1 VAVFAG
7 VAEPGRRFIRS
18 NGYNQA
24 YFLMPKQTFAAVIL
38 AAGKGTRMKSALPKV
53 MHPLAG
59 QPMLSYVVAA
69 VTKLKPERTIVVI
82 GREMDDVAAVVL
94 PNATAIQDPPRGTG
108 DAVLAARA
116 SLKGFMGDVLVVF
129 GDTPFL
135 TSATMRKM
143 IAARRKQARGKA
155 PAVVV
160 LGMRPDDPG
169 AYGRLVTAGDG
180 SLEAIVEY
188 RDASPAQRRIGLVN
202 SGVMAIDGR
211 YLFKLLDRVGT
222 DNAQGECY
230 LTDIIGIARAEG
242 LGCAVVEGANEELLG
257 INSRAQLAEA
267 EGIVQGRLR
276 AAAMAGGVTMLDPA
290 SVSLSFDTRLGRD
303 VVIEPNVFF
312 GPRVRVAD
320 NVTIKGFSH
329 IEETTI
335 DSGATI
341 GPYARLRPGAAI
353 GAGAHIGNFVEVKK
367 SEIEPGAKVNHLT
380 YIGDARVGRAANIGA
395 GTITCNYDGFTKS
408 HTDIGAGAFIGSNSS
423 LVAPVKVGEGAVVG
437 AGSVITHDVPADAL
451 GVTRAPQRDV
461 AGWAARNRKAKQRA
475 KAGNGSIKA
484 TKSKASTSKK
494 RARQVSR
501 PGAPTTSRG
510 TS

>member
-1 VAVFAG
+1 MRSAG
-7 VAEPGRRFIRS
+7 H
-18 NGYNQA
+18 NQA
-24 YFLMPKQTFAAVIL
+24 YFLMPQQSFAAVIL

-59 QPMLSYVVAA
+59 RPMLSYVVDA
-69 VTKLKPERTIVVI
+69 VTKLRPQRTVVVI
-82 GREMDDVAAVVL
+82 GREMDDVANVVA
-94 PNATAIQDPPRGTG
+94 PCATAIQDPPRGTG

-116 SLKGFMGDVLVVF
+116 ALKGFTGDVLVVF

-135 TSATMRKM
+135 TRTTMRKM
-143 IAARRKQARGKA
+143 IAARRKKRAGKA

-169 AYGRLVTAGDG
+169 AYGRLVTGADG

-188 RDASPAQRRIGLVN
+188 RDATSAQRRIGLCN

-211 YLFKLLDRVGT
+211 HLFKLLDRVGT

-230 LTDIIGIARAEG
+230 LTDIVGIARAME
-242 LGCAVVEGANEELLG
+242 LGCAVVEGSTDELLG
-257 INSRAQLAEA
+257 INSRAHLAEA
-267 EGIVQGRLR
+267 EAIIQDRLR

-290 SVSLSFDTRLGRD
+290 SVTLSFDTRLGRD

-312 GPRVRVAD
+312 GPRVRVGD

-329 IEETTI
+329 IEAATI
-335 DSGATI
+335 ANGATI
-341 GPYARLRPGAAI
+341 GPYARLRPGSDI

-367 SEIEPGAKVNHLT
+367 SAIEPGAKVNHLT
-380 YIGDARVGRAANIGA
+380 YIGDARVGRGANVGA

-423 LVAPVKVGEGAVVG
+423 LVAPVKVGDGAVIG
-437 AGSVITHDVPADAL
+437 AGSVITRDVPNDAL
-451 GVTRAPQRDV
+451 GVTRARQKDV
-461 AGWAARNRKAKQRA
+461 AGWAERNRTAKKRA
-475 KAGNGSIKA
+475 KAA
-484 TKSKASTSKK
+484 TGRIEASKNKPSKPKKSASRSGRPAASKNL
-494 RARQVSR
+494 
-501 PGAPTTSRG
+501 RG

>member
-1 VAVFAG
+1 
-7 VAEPGRRFIRS
+7 
-18 NGYNQA
+18 
-24 YFLMPKQTFAAVIL
+24 
-38 AAGKGTRMKSALPKV
+38 MKSALPKV

-59 QPMLSYVVAA
+59 QPMLSYVIHA
-69 VTKLKPERTIVVI
+69 VTKLKPERTVVVI
-82 GREMDDVAAVVL
+82 GREMDDVAAVVS
-94 PNATAIQDPPRGTG
+94 PCATAIQDPPRGTG
-108 DAVLAARA
+108 DAARAARA
-116 SLKGFMGDVLVVF
+116 ALKGFKGDVLVVF

-135 TSATMRKM
+135 TGTTMRKM
-143 IAARRKQARGKA
+143 IAARRKPGRGKA

-169 AYGRLVTAGDG
+169 AYGRLVTSDDG

-188 RDASPAQRRIGLVN
+188 RDATPAQRRIGLVN

-211 YLFKLLDRVGT
+211 HLFKLLDRVGT
-222 DNAQGECY
+222 NNAQGECY
-230 LTDIIGIARAEG
+230 LTDIVGIARADG
-242 LGCAVVEGANEELLG
+242 LGCAVVEGSDEELLG

-267 EGIVQGRLR
+267 EGIIQSRLR
-276 AAAMAGGVTMLDPA
+276 AAAMAGGVTMLDPE
-290 SVSLSFDTRLGRD
+290 SVTLSFDTKLGRD

-335 DSGATI
+335 ASGATI

-380 YIGDARVGRAANIGA
+380 YIGDARVGRAANVGA

-408 HTDIGAGAFIGSNSS
+408 HTDIGAGAFIGSNTS
-423 LVAPVKVGEGAVVG
+423 LVAPVKVGDGAVTG
-437 AGSVITHDVPADAL
+437 AGSVITRDVEKDAL

-461 AGWAARNRKAKQRA
+461 AGWAERNRKAKQRA
-475 KAGNGSIKA
+475 KAGNGSMKA
-484 TKSKASTSKK
+484 TKIKASKSKK
-494 RARQVSR
+494 PARRAPR
-501 PGAPTTSRG
+501 PRASVNSRG
-510 TS
+510 SS